1 MEKRK
6 LIKIINYNINFIT
19 IRKGENMAY
28 NSYKEDEQS
37 VEKSKAQTLKRLFSY
52 LLEYKW
58 TIVFV
63 LLLMGYC
70 VAISL
75 ANPLIIED
83 AIDNYIGNGNYKGLH
98 KLLSIALV
106 LNLLVTLAIKLRMYI
121 MAKMCNKILLVI
133 RQELYTHIQKLGF
146 KFFDSRPT
154 GKILSRII
162 GDINSLKDV
171 LSNCVTTLIPDFITV
186 VAVVT
191 IMFIK
196 NPKLA
201 VAALISTPIMAVAIS
216 YIQIKAH
223 PRWQKFRKKSSNLNA
238 FLHEDMSGMKIIH
251 SFAAEE
257 ETEDTFD
264 NLIKEHKE
272 SFRSAIRMSDSFGS
286 VIDFSWGLG
295 CISLYFVGIVILKAE
310 HISVGTFLAF
320 GTYINMFWQPI
331 NNLSNFYNQI
341 VTNIAGAE
349 RIFEV
354 LDTEPEISDGEEAVE
369 LPEIKGNVTFENV
382 SFGYDDESVLKNV
395 SFNIKSGETIALV
408 GATGAGKS
416 TIINLI
422 SRFYDTN
429 EGRVLLDGYD
439 VKNVTVESL
448 RQQMGIMTQDSFI
461 FSGTIKDNIKYGKLD
476 ATDEEIIQAAKAVN
490 AHNFIMKMKNG
501 YDTILSERGGA
512 LSVGE
517 KQLIALARTMVSK
530 PKILILDEATSSI
543 DTKTELLVQ
552 KGIEEILKG
561 RTSFVI
567 AHRLSTIKRAD
578 RIFVVG
584 DGKIMEEGSHKQLL
598 EKRRMYY
605 NLYMAQVDY

>member
-1 MEKRK
+1 
-6 LIKIINYNINFIT
+6 
-19 IRKGENMAY
+19 MAY
-28 NSYKEDEQS
+28 NSYKEDEKS
-37 VEKSKAQTLKRLFSY
+37 VEKSKLQTLKRLFSY
-52 LLEYKW
+52 LLVYKW
-58 TIVFV
+58 TILLV

-75 ANPLIIED
+75 ANPLIIES
-83 AIDNYIGNGNYKGLH
+83 AIDNYIGKGNYGGLC
-98 KLLSIALV
+98 KLLIIALV

-121 MAKMCNKILLVI
+121 MAKMCNSILLTI

-186 VAVVT
+186 VAVVA
-191 IMFIK
+191 IMFAK

-201 VAALISTPIMAVAIS
+201 VAALISTPVMAVAIS

-223 PRWQKFRKKSSNLNA
+223 PRWQLFRKKSSNLNA
-238 FLHEDMSGMKIIH
+238 FLHEDMSGMRIIH
-251 SFAAEE
+251 SFTAEDETE
-257 ETEDTFD
+257 ETFD
-264 NLIKEHKE
+264 HLINEHKQ
-272 SFRSAIRMSDSFGS
+272 SFRNAVRMSDSFGS

-295 CISLYFVGIVILKAE
+295 CISLYYVGIVILKAE
-310 HISVGTFLAF
+310 HISVGTFIAF

-354 LDTEPEISDGEEAVE
+354 LNTEPEIADEEGAGE
-369 LPEIKGNVTFENV
+369 LPEIQGRVTFDNVTFA
-382 SFGYDDESVLKNV
+382 YDKEKVLDNV
-395 SFNIKSGETIALV
+395 SFNINPGETIALV
-408 GATGAGKS
+408 GPTGAGKS
-416 TIINLI
+416 TIVNLI
-422 SRFYDTN
+422 SRFYDAN
-429 EGRVLLDGYD
+429 EGEVLLDGYN
-439 VKNVTVESL
+439 VKDVTVESL
-448 RQQMGIMTQDSFI
+448 RQQMGIMTQENFI
-461 FSGTIKDNIKYGKLD
+461 FSGTVKDNIRYGKLD
-476 ATDEEIIQAAKAVN
+476 ATDEEIIEAAKSVN

-501 YDTILSERGGA
+501 YDTKLSERGGG
-512 LSVGE
+512 LSIGQ

-530 PKILILDEATSSI
+530 PKILILDEATSCI

-567 AHRLSTIKRAD
+567 AHRLSTIKKAD
-578 RIFVVG
+578 RIFVVD
-584 DGKIMEEGSHKQLL
+584 DGKIVEEGNHKQLL
-598 EKRRMYY
+598 DKKGIYY
-605 NLYMAQVDY
+605 NLYMAQFNQI